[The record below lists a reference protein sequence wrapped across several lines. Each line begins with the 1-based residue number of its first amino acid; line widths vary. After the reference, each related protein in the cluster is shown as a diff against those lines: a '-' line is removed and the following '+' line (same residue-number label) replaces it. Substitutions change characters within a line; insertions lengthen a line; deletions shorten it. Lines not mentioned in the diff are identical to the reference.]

1 MAVQV
6 MIADDHAL
14 MRDGLKALLARDIDV
29 QVVGEAK
36 DGREALEAYLS
47 IQPDVLL
54 MDIAMPD
61 LNGIEALR
69 CIRERDPYARVIM
82 LSMHSD
88 AEYVFRAYDAG
99 ASGYLLKEAA
109 GTELKQA
116 IRCVYE
122 GRGYMSWALG
132 HLDVKAVRA
141 RGCPLESLSAR
152 ERQVLQL
159 ATEGRSSFE
168 IATLVHLSPKT
179 VDTYRS
185 RVMKKLGVADTTAL
199 VKFALKHG
207 VTSFDR

>member
-1 MAVQV
+1 

-14 MRDGLKALLARDIDV
+14 MRDGIKALLACDIDV
-29 QVVGEAK
+29 QVVAEAS
-36 DGREALEAYLS
+36 DGREALRSYLS
-47 IQPDVLL
+47 VQPDVLL

-69 CIRERDPYARVIM
+69 SIRERDECARVVM

-88 AEYVFRAYDAG
+88 AEYVFRAYEAG

-109 GTELKQA
+109 GKELKQA
-116 IRCVYE
+116 IRSVYE
-122 GRGYMSWALG
+122 GRVYRSSALG
-132 HLDVKAVRA
+132 HLDTKAE
-141 RGCPLESLSAR
+141 RGRDLVGPLQSLSAR

-159 ATEGRSSFE
+159 ATEGRSSAE
-168 IATLVHLSPKT
+168 IATIVHLSPKT

-185 RVMKKLGVADTTAL
+185 RVMKKLGVGDVVTL

-207 VTSFDR
+207 VTSLDC